1 MNDLAKY
8 DGLLNDF
15 KTVETQVSVLKKKL
29 ELCIIQNEEFEK
41 NYAELKKENSALLQ
55 KIDKLEKDLSK
66 MLNEGETNLFNSLNA
81 KERESLKDKL
91 QDLISKID
99 YHISS

>member
-1 MNDLAKY
+1 MNDLVKY
-8 DGLLNDF
+8 EGILNDF
-15 KTVETQVSVLKKKL
+15 KTVETQVTVLKKKL
-29 ELCIIQNEEFEK
+29 ELCIKQNDGLEK
-41 NYAELKKENSALLQ
+41 NNTELKKENSELLN
-55 KIDKLEKDLSK
+55 KIDKLETDLSR
-66 MLNEGETNLFNSLNA
+66 MQNEGETNLFNSLNA

>member
-29 ELCIIQNEEFEK
+29 ELCIKQNEEFEK
-41 NYAELKKENSALLQ
+41 NIAELKKENSALLQ

>member
-15 KTVETQVSVLKKKL
+15 KTVETQVTVLKKKL
-29 ELCIIQNEEFEK
+29 DNCISQNNELEK
-41 NYAELKKENSALLQ
+41 NITELKKQNSELL
-55 KIDKLEKDLSK
+55 KKADKLEKDLSK
-66 MLNEGETNLFNSLNA
+66 MQSEGETNLFNSLNA

>member
-1 MNDLAKY
+1 LNELEKY
-8 DGLLNDF
+8 EALLNDF
-15 KTVETQVSVLKKKL
+15 KTVETQVVQLKKRY
-29 ELCIIQNEEFEK
+29 ELCTRQN
-41 NYAELKKENSALLQ
+41 AELEIKISELKEENTELTK
-55 KIDKLEKDLSK
+55 KIDKLETDLNK
-66 MLNEGETNLFNSLNA
+66 MQKEGETNLFNSLNV

>member
-1 MNDLAKY
+1 LNDLAKY
-8 DGLLNDF
+8 DALLNDF
-15 KTVETQVSVLKKKL
+15 KTVETQVSMLKKKY
-29 ELCIIQNEEFEK
+29 ELCIKKNEELEK
-41 NYAELKKENSALLQ
+41 NLTELKKENSELVQ
-55 KIDKLEKDLSK
+55 KIDNLETDLSK
-66 MLNEGETNLFNSLNA
+66 MQNEGENNLFNSLNA

>member
-15 KTVETQVSVLKKKL
+15 KTVESQVTVLKKKL
-29 ELCIIQNEEFEK
+29 EICLKQNEEFEK
-41 NYAELKKENSALLQ
+41 NIAELKKENSALLQ
-55 KIDKLEKDLSK
+55 KIDKLEKDFSK
-66 MLNEGETNLFNSLNA
+66 IQNEGETNLFNTLNV

>member
-1 MNDLAKY
+1 M
-8 DGLLNDF
+8 
-15 KTVETQVSVLKKKL
+15 LKKKY
-29 ELCIIQNEEFEK
+29 ELCIKKNEELEK
-41 NYAELKKENSALLQ
+41 NLTELKKENSELVQ
-55 KIDKLEKDLSK
+55 KIDNLETDLSK
-66 MLNEGETNLFNSLNA
+66 MQNEGENNLFNSLNA

>member
-1 MNDLAKY
+1 VNDLAKY

-15 KTVETQVSVLKKKL
+15 KTVETQVAVLKKKL
-29 ELCIIQNEEFEK
+29 EFCFKQNEEFEK
-41 NYAELKKENSALLQ
+41 NIAELKKENSALLQ

-66 MLNEGETNLFNSLNA
+66 MLNGGETNLFNSLNA

>member
-1 MNDLAKY
+1 LNDLAKY

-15 KTVETQVSVLKKKL
+15 KTIEAQVSMLKKKYD
-29 ELCIIQNEEFEK
+29 LCVKQNEELEK
-41 NYAELKKENSALLQ
+41 NIEELKKENSELTQ
-55 KIDKLEKDLSK
+55 KIDKLETDLTK
-66 MLNEGETNLFNSLNA
+66 MKNEGETNLFNSLNS

>member
-1 MNDLAKY
+1 M
-8 DGLLNDF
+8 
-15 KTVETQVSVLKKKL
+15 
-29 ELCIIQNEEFEK
+29 
-41 NYAELKKENSALLQ
+41 Q
-55 KIDKLEKDLSK
+55 KMDKLERDLNK
-66 MLNEGETNLFNSLNA
+66 LRDEGETNLFNSLNA

>member
-1 MNDLAKY
+1 M
-8 DGLLNDF
+8 NDF
-15 KTVETQVSVLKKKL
+15 KTVETQVSLLKKKL
-29 ELCIIQNEEFEK
+29 EICTKQNEEFDK
-41 NYAELKKENSALLQ
+41 NIAELKKENSALLQ

-66 MLNEGETNLFNSLNA
+66 MLNGETNLFNSLNA

>member
-99 YHISS
+99 YHISF

>member
-1 MNDLAKY
+1 LNDLAKY
-8 DGLLNDF
+8 DALLNDF
-15 KTVETQVSVLKKKL
+15 KTVESQISMLKKQY
-29 ELCIIQNEEFEK
+29 ELCRRQNEELGK
-41 NYAELKKENSALLQ
+41 NLTELRKENSELIE
-55 KIDKLEKDLSK
+55 KIDKLETDLSK
-66 MLNEGETNLFNSLNA
+66 MQNEGETNLFNSLNA